1 MFLCALVLISLQ
13 SLRKK
18 KKKTLGGE
26 TFCSMQACGV
36 VAESKLD
43 EFGRERGLVHSCP
56 FVTTRELAVQNA
68 SSARMLLVHP

>member
-1 MFLCALVLISLQ
+1 
-13 SLRKK
+13 
-18 KKKTLGGE
+18 
-26 TFCSMQACGV
+26 MQACGV